1 MARSR
6 ANAEQKRELALLT
19 RRANRRLERA
29 SEGQR
34 KYLEVFVQRMTGA
47 TKFSSSHVGLTPT
60 QIESKLQKLRQF
72 LSHELTSTRAGW
84 KSRIA
89 ENVSKARQ
97 TWNKWGFDLTDE
109 ELAEILIQV
118 DTANKGEYY
127 RVVNLVYAKKREQY
141 DGLDA
146 IPQDKY
152 KQLVSEA
159 IMDKASA
166 QDAAVEAIKIWNT
179 KKK

>member
-6 ANAEQKRELALLT
+6 ATAEQKRELALLT

-34 KYLEVFVQRMTGA
+34 KYLEVFVKRMTGA
-47 TKFSSSHVGLTPT
+47 TKFSASHVGLTPT
-60 QIESKLQKLRQF
+60 QIESKLQKMRRF
-72 LSHELTSTRAGW
+72 LSHELTTTRTGW
-84 KSRIA
+84 KYLTTEA
-89 ENVSKARQ
+89 LSKTRQ
-97 TWNKWGFDLTDE
+97 TWNDRGYDFTDE

-118 DTANKGEYY
+118 DTSNNAEYY
-127 RVVNLVYAKKREQY
+127 RVVNLVYARKHDKY
-141 DGLDA
+141 DNIDN

-152 KQLVSEA
+152 RQLVAEA
-159 IMDKASA
+159 VAQKVSA
-166 QDAAVEAIKIWNT
+166 QEAAVEAIKIWNT